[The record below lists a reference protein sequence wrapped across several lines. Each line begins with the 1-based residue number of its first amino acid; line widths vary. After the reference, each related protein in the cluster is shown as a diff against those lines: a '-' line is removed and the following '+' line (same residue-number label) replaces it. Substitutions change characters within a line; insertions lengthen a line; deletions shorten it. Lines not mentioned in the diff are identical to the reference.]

1 MEEDS
6 CENFNDGVMQYMSS
20 KQKLELTWIGKEKR
34 QCLEPSIL
42 VEDSTKSY
50 HAKTRHGDNDIFDNM
65 LIHGDNLLAL
75 KALEHDFA
83 GQVKCIYIDPPYNT
97 KSAFSHYDDFLQHSI
112 WLGLMKERLEL
123 LYHLLSEKGSIWI
136 SIDDQEQAYL
146 KVLCDEIFGRNNFV
160 STVIWEKKYSPQ
172 NDAKWLSDSHD
183 FILVYAKNKNLWRP
197 HLLPRTEA
205 MNNRYKNPDND
216 PRGPWKPGDL
226 LRKDVQKSGLFTI
239 TTPCGRI
246 CNPPAGRSWRVTE
259 KRYEEMVRDN
269 RIWFG
274 KKGDAIPA
282 IKRFLS
288 EVQDGA
294 VCKTIWTREEV
305 GDNDSAQKEQRQL
318 FPEDPFET
326 PKPESLIA
334 RIILLSTEPGDLVL
348 DSFLGSGTTMAVAH
362 KMGRKWI
369 GIELGEHC
377 NTLCIPRLSRVI
389 NGEDSTGVSKKYEWH
404 GGGGFRFYE
413 LGESLIK
420 LDQWGQPIIDKLF
433 NAGMLAQSVCK
444 LEGFEY
450 APSQDEYFIH
460 GHSTEHDFIY
470 VTTNFMRQDHLD
482 SISQSVGTDRTLLI
496 CCKGFEEGCKFGNLT
511 MKKIPKEVLDKC
523 EWGKD
528 DYSLNVAKL
537 PKSATVPVQAELF

>member
-6 CENFNDGVMQYMSS
+6 CENFNDGVMQYMSN

-34 QCLEPSIL
+34 QCLEPRVL

-50 HAKTRHGDNDIFDNM
+50 HAKIRHGDNDIFDNM

-172 NDAKWLSDSHD
+172 SDAKWLSDSHD
-183 FILVYAKNKNLWRP
+183 FILVYAKNKDLWRP

-259 KRYEEMVRDN
+259 KSYEEMVRDN

-369 GIELGEHC
+369 GIELGKHAYSHC
-377 NTLCIPRLSRVI
+377 EVRIHKVI
-389 NGEDSTGVSKKYEWH
+389 DGEQGGISQLVNWH

-413 LGESLIK
+413 LGE
-420 LDQWGQPIIDKLF
+420 
-433 NAGMLAQSVCK
+433 
-444 LEGFEY
+444 
-450 APSQDEYFIH
+450 
-460 GHSTEHDFIY
+460 
-470 VTTNFMRQDHLD
+470 
-482 SISQSVGTDRTLLI
+482 
-496 CCKGFEEGCKFGNLT
+496 
-511 MKKIPKEVLDKC
+511 
-523 EWGKD
+523 
-528 DYSLNVAKL
+528 
-537 PKSATVPVQAELF
+537 